1 VWGVQTVLTADPEDL
16 AHMVRKAS
24 QIAFEEGFVKAGEGL
39 VITAGVPLGS
49 PGATNMI
56 RLAFIDEYG
65 LPDGHTPD
73 EFPTG
78 GKRRTPA
85 VTKIPT

>member
-1 VWGVQTVLTADPEDL
+1 
-16 AHMVRKAS
+16 
-24 QIAFEEGFVKAGEGL
+24 
-39 VITAGVPLGS
+39 
-49 PGATNMI
+49 MI